1 MTSLNFATATI
12 ALMQQ
17 QDLPAVIE
25 IERQSNSH
33 PWTERNFRDAMAS
46 GYLSLVARDH
56 GEICAFA
63 IARAVVD
70 EAELLLIAVTPSERR
85 QGVAALLW
93 TELKQRLHIAGAT
106 KIFLEVRASNAP
118 ARSFYASR
126 GFNQVGVRKNYYP
139 NGVHAGDREHAVQMQ
154 VTL

>member
-1 MTSLNFATATI
+1 MTSLNFATTTI
-12 ALMQQ
+12 ALMQP

-33 PWTERNFRDAMAS
+33 PWTERNFQDAMTS
-46 GYLSLVARDH
+46 GYLSLVARDR

-63 IARAVVD
+63 IARGVVD

-85 QGVAALLW
+85 HGVAALLW
-93 TELKQRLHIAGAT
+93 TEMAQRLKIAGAT
-106 KIFLEVRASNAP
+106 KIFLEVRASNVP

-126 GFNQVGVRKNYYP
+126 GFSQVGVRKNYYP
-139 NGVHAGDREHAVQMQ
+139 NGVHNGDREHAVQMQ